1 MLIPLLSFGS
11 YLVTV
16 SSLTTQAPL
25 PTQVAA
31 LRLLDSGLMARLR
44 HEALTVPSDWVVE
57 YGDYQN
63 GGWHTLSLL
72 NGTGNPQDVTI
83 RDCSRP
89 IATSLLAR
97 MPAVRELLA
106 DLGLRCMWVRL
117 ARLEAGAFLW
127 EHRDYGELSNVER
140 HRLHVPLET
149 NSSAYLILGGTKVH
163 MSDGRVW
170 RLTPTSAHGVCNRFG
185 PARIH
190 LVIDCYADDA
200 FRALDAGSGADVD
213 AATLLPT
220 PTVNELEEHLSTA
233 SGLARLGYDHA
244 AETTLLE
251 LFYRYAM
258 AEGQVY
264 DLVSAMY
271 TELQRDEDAER
282 WRSKKA
288 TMLGHA

>member
-1 MLIPLLSFGS
+1 MTNTGLATPAS
-11 YLVTV
+11 
-16 SSLTTQAPL
+16 L
-25 PTQVAA
+25 PTEVAA
-31 LRLLDSGLMARLR
+31 LGPIRADLMERLR
-44 HEALTVPSDWVVE
+44 HEALTVPGNWVVE

-72 NGTGNPQDVTI
+72 NDTGNPRDVTI
-83 RDCSRP
+83 RDCP
-89 IATSLLAR
+89 EPVATSLLTR

-106 DLGLRCMWVRL
+106 ELGLRCMWARL

-127 EHRDYGELSNVER
+127 EHRDYGELNDVER
-140 HRLHVPLET
+140 HRVHVPLVT

-170 RLTPTSAHGVCNRFG
+170 RLTPTSPHGVCNRFG

-200 FRALDAGSGADVD
+200 FTALNASADSVAD
-213 AATLLPT
+213 SVAALPI
-220 PTVNELEEHLSTA
+220 PAADELEEHVATA
-233 SGLARLGYDHA
+233 SGLAQLGYDRA

-251 LFYRYAM
+251 LFYRYALP
-258 AEGQVY
+258 EGQVY
-264 DLVSAMY
+264 DLIALMY
-271 TELQRDEDAER
+271 AALHRDEDAER

-288 TMLGHA
+288 IMLGHA